1 MKTLSTVLREQGITR
16 KAEILEFV
24 RNAELLVAASKK
36 KVDSTKA
43 DFYYSDTRSNFRF
56 GNTNHYAR
64 DLLVASSYGKTAE
77 DFGKQLQK
85 LDAKI
90 LEIEKEKEEIRAK
103 IKFMNDSGSEK
114 FNEKEFRAFNV
125 LKTIEQ
131 GGLNNFEK
139 AKIIG
144 KLIK

>member
-16 KAEILEFV
+16 KAEILDFV
-24 RNAELLVAASKK
+24 RNADLIVAANKK
-36 KVDSTKA
+36 KVDSTNA

-56 GNTNHYAR
+56 GNSSHYAG

-90 LEIEKEKEEIRAK
+90 LEIEKEKEEIKAK
-103 IKFMNDSGSEK
+103 LQYMRSANAKEFSEKEWKAYKVLQTIKQGGMND
-114 FNEKEFRAFNV
+114 
-125 LKTIEQ
+125 
-131 GGLNNFEK
+131 FEK
-139 AKIIG
+139 AKLISE
-144 KLIK
+144 LIK